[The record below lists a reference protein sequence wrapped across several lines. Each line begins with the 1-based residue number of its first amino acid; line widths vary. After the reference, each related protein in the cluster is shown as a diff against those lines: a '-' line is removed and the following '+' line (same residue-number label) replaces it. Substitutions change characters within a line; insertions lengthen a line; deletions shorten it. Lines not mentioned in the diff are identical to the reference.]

1 MGQPLVAHKS
11 GALPDPCDAVCASR
25 LSFLAHPQ
33 GKGLRN

>member
-1 MGQPLVAHKS
+1 MGQPLGARKS
-11 GALPDPCDAVCASR
+11 GALPDPSYPVCASR